1 MVALAPVMAQALP
14 NVGAVEQSHHL
25 STRWCDA
32 HALPHELTYGGNDL
46 IISVVHL
53 CLPNPG
59 GHGQA
64 SSCSHIP
71 HTAALSPGPLSFFP
85 LLFQPYPLSRIPLG
99 SIEYGHPLAGPA
111 VLRAQTRIRCRYR
124 VCFRAQRIMQPPR
137 VLVPVPSTFSWSVE
151 TQRLLQN
158 RWFSLYFAVSCSQK
172 PIPMLHDA
180 DFLRKLQ
187 NFASCCNLFAGFFRF

>member
-1 MVALAPVMAQALP
+1 ME
-14 NVGAVEQSHHL
+14 AVEQSHHL

-32 HALPHELTYGGNDL
+32 HALPHELTYGRNDL

-85 LLFQPYPLSRIPLG
+85 LLFQPYPLARIPLG
-99 SIEYGHPLAGPA
+99 SGPA

-151 TQRLLQN
+151 TQLLLQN

-180 DFLRKLQ
+180 DLLRKFAEFCKVVAIGLQ
-187 NFASCCNLFAGFFRF
+187 VFSDSVTDSEHSDTDTADSDTDSSRF